1 VPGRKDGDHRQFDRH
16 DIEDET
22 MSKTTL
28 SITVPDVSALAKTI
42 LRALDDGEDRKPG
55 HVELLNILARG
66 AGFRNFQH
74 LKASQGAEMRL
85 AAPAPQPLAEPEPV
99 DHRRIEQVLRCF
111 DDDGVL
117 TRWPKK
123 TQQQKLALWWCW
135 SLLPARREMPEAHV
149 NEMLKRQNGF
159 GDHVLM
165 RREMVDWGMMS
176 RSTDCRLYRRTECRP
191 PDDALV
197 LIQHLQVR
205 IRAKATPRV
214 SNRPAFRPA
223 PRPVPPA
230 ASPTSP

>member
-1 VPGRKDGDHRQFDRH
+1 
-16 DIEDET
+16 

-42 LRALDDGEDRKPG
+42 RHALEKAENRTPG

-74 LKASQGAEMRL
+74 LKASQDAQMRL
-85 AAPAPQPLAEPEPV
+85 ATPEPPPPVETEPV

-111 DDDGVL
+111 DRDGVL

-135 SLLPARREMPEAHV
+135 SLLPARREMPEPEV
-149 NEMLKRQNGF
+149 NALLKRQNGF

-165 RREMVDWGMMS
+165 RREMIDWGMMS

-191 PDDALV
+191 PADALV

-205 IRAKATPRV
+205 IRTRAVPRI
-214 SNRPAFRPA
+214 SNRPAFRPDRMPA
-223 PRPVPPA
+223 PPA